1 MKLLLDE
8 CAPRRL
14 RNHFPNHEVQTV
26 PEVGL
31 SGVRNG
37 ELLRAAVEKGFE
49 VFIIVDQRLRFQ
61 QNIPQLGLAVV
72 ILIAKPCR
80 YPQLKP
86 LVLKVLTALQSIK
99 AGECVVIQ

>member
-14 RNHFPNHEVQTV
+14 KNQFPNHQVQTV
-26 PEVGL
+26 VDLGL

-37 ELLRAAVEKGFE
+37 ELLRQAVANGFD
-49 VFIIVDQRLRFQ
+49 VLITVDQRLRFQ
-61 QNIPQLGLAVV
+61 QKIPQFDLAVV
-72 ILIAKPCR
+72 ILVAKPCR
-80 YPQLKP
+80 YPQLKA
-86 LVLKVLTALQSIK
+86 LVLKVLTALLTIK